1 MRSIWNGSISFGL
14 VNIPVKMYSASE
26 SRTIDLDMLDSRDH
40 SRIRFKRV
48 NESTGK
54 EVKWK
59 DIVKGYKMDEK
70 YIVLDDGDFE
80 MANVEKSKTLDIEAF
95 VEANEVSDMLFKKPY
110 YLEPQKEGG
119 KSYNL
124 LRDSLKK
131 TGKLGLA
138 TFVMR
143 QRENLALIGVHR
155 DVLVVHVIRFAE
167 QIRDPGDIRVSKT
180 KVTAKELKMAESL
193 IKQYTEKFD
202 INAYRDTYN
211 EQLMKVIESKAKG
224 KKTAVKKI
232 KRDPTP
238 GKDLLAQLK
247 ASLDKRK
254 KAS

>member
-70 YIVLDDGDFE
+70 YVVLDDGDFE

-95 VEANEVSDMLFKKPY
+95 VEAKEVSDMLFKKPY

-131 TGKLGLA
+131 TDKLGLA

-143 QRENLALIGVHR
+143 QRENLALISLHP
-155 DVLVVHVIRFAE
+155 DVLV
-167 QIRDPGDIRVSKT
+167 Q
-180 KVTAKELKMAESL
+180 
-193 IKQYTEKFD
+193 
-202 INAYRDTYN
+202 
-211 EQLMKVIESKAKG
+211 
-224 KKTAVKKI
+224 
-232 KRDPTP
+232 
-238 GKDLLAQLK
+238 
-247 ASLDKRK
+247 
-254 KAS
+254 